1 MEQSNQDRLL
11 LLQRI
16 LFEETDEDHQL
27 SILELID
34 KIRFHLPDMK
44 LDPRT
49 IRSDLETLERN
60 GVDIIRN
67 KGKFGKILYSYQSR
81 LFETYQL
88 RLLVDAILSGK
99 FMDEVEKK
107 SMIQRLKT
115 LTSKPI
121 AKTLPEP
128 IPTIGQ
134 IGTVDYQRVQFAID
148 CIHRAISKKR
158 ILRYQYGR
166 YNMDKEFVYSREGA
180 IYEVEP
186 YALIWKNDYYYL
198 IARYLETDELRHYRL
213 DRMMNVEM
221 TDIQFRRETFDLNS
235 YVDKSFHMF
244 AGEEIRIKIEF
255 DESLINVVLD
265 RFGLDADIK
274 KVNDELF
281 VYKGKAKLSDGL
293 INWILTWGN
302 KAKVLEPDY
311 LIDEIKG
318 KIQGM
323 QEMYEE

>member
-1 MEQSNQDRLL
+1 
-11 LLQRI
+11 
-16 LFEETDEDHQL
+16 
-27 SILELID
+27 
-34 KIRFHLPDMK
+34 
-44 LDPRT
+44 
-49 IRSDLETLERN
+49 
-60 GVDIIRN
+60 
-67 KGKFGKILYSYQSR
+67 
-81 LFETYQL
+81 
-88 RLLVDAILSGK
+88 
-99 FMDEVEKK
+99 
-107 SMIQRLKT
+107 
-115 LTSKPI
+115 
-121 AKTLPEP
+121 
-128 IPTIGQ
+128 PTIGQ

-265 RFGLDADIK
+265 RFGRSEEHTSELQSRFDLVCRLLLEK
-274 KVNDELF
+274 KKYDN
-281 VYKGKAKLSDGL
+281 
-293 INWILTWGN
+293 
-302 KAKVLEPDY
+302 
-311 LIDEIKG
+311 
-318 KIQGM
+318 
-323 QEMYEE
+323 